1 MWWLTFL
8 NGGVVIIEASSLI
21 HARSLAAAHGLGRV
35 VHFAEGHFINPES
48 AALIPD
54 DSAGCYP
61 QSRPGGCWTEWKVRR
76 DHQPD
81 RFIHPITENR
91 SEGLPSPTAPSRLGL
106 YKPRLRIVSL
116 S

>member
-1 MWWLTFL
+1 MMWWLTFL

-54 DSAGCYP
+54 
-61 QSRPGGCWTEWKVRR
+61 
-76 DHQPD
+76 
-81 RFIHPITENR
+81 R
-91 SEGLPSPTAPSRLGL
+91 SERLPSPTAPSRLGL
-106 YKPRLRIVSL
+106 YKPRLRIVSP

>member
-21 HARSLAAAHGLGRV
+21 HARSLAAARGLGRV

-54 DSAGCYP
+54 AFFRPDAFRNRGPAVAGP
-61 QSRPGGCWTEWKVRR
+61 NGKWPAITSQIGSFTRFVHGEQIGTATIAAASP
-76 DHQPD
+76 DH
-81 RFIHPITENR
+81 HH
-91 SEGLPSPTAPSRLGL
+91 
-106 YKPRLRIVSL
+106 
-116 S
+116 

>member
-1 MWWLTFL
+1 MMWWLTFL

-54 DSAGCYP
+54 AFIGRMLSAI
-61 QSRPGGCWTEWKVRR
+61 EARR
-76 DHQPD
+76 LLD
-81 RFIHPITENR
+81 RMGSGPR
-91 SEGLPSPTAPSRLGL
+91 SPAR
-106 YKPRLRIVSL
+106 
-116 S
+116 

>member
-1 MWWLTFL
+1 VWITHARRHALDAAGTATAQGVMMWWLTFL

-54 DSAGCYP
+54 AFIGRMLSAI
-61 QSRPGGCWTEWKVRR
+61 EARR
-76 DHQPD
+76 LLD
-81 RFIHPITENR
+81 RMESGPR
-91 SEGLPSPTAPSRLGL
+91 SPAR
-106 YKPRLRIVSL
+106 
-116 S
+116 

>member
-35 VHFAEGHFINPES
+35 VHFAEGHFISPAS

-54 DSAGCYP
+54 AFVGRMLSAI
-61 QSRPGGCWTEWKVRR
+61 EARR
-76 DHQPD
+76 LLD
-81 RFIHPITENR
+81 RMESAPR
-91 SEGLPSPTAPSRLGL
+91 SPAR
-106 YKPRLRIVSL
+106 
-116 S
+116 